1 MDLEKYI
8 NEKMKS
14 FFKEH
19 NESFNSLKK
28 ANDFLESYCGVINFF
43 TKEVELNNI
52 QDFININL
60 KEVGEPNRRAYGDFQ
75 TNENLSSKITNK
87 IQQSGFSPEFIL
99 EPTCGKG
106 IFLINSLKVFKEVK
120 KLVGI
125 EIYYPYVLETKF
137 KILNLFLENKNK
149 CKPKIEIIH
158 ADIFQ
163 FSLKELSKTTKEL
176 KTLIIGNPP
185 WVTNSELGSI
195 NSKNLPKKSNFKNHN
210 GIDAITGKG
219 NFDIG
224 EYISVMILELFH
236 EHNGLI
242 AFLVKNIVVKNI
254 LVNQKKRQFKIGT
267 IEKLNIDA
275 KQEFNVSVNACL
287 FQAKLNQKPTFTCI
301 ERDFY
306 TNEKQTT
313 FGWYEEKFVHS
324 VEKYQKVKAI
334 DGKCSFVWRQGVKH
348 DCSKIME
355 LNRVNGHFINGL
367 KEEVVLEKDL
377 LYGLLKSSDLKN
389 ELINSYR
396 KTTIITQKKVGQDTS
411 FIKRNHPKTFTYLDK
426 NRTAFDKR
434 KSKIYKGK
442 PPFSIFGIGEYSF
455 AKYKVAI
462 AGMYKRTIFS
472 LVLPENDKPL
482 MLDDTCYFIGFDNLK
497 DAQIAQ
503 KLLNSS
509 LVQDFLVSII
519 FKDAKRSITK
529 DILMRIDLAQ
539 TAKKYIQNNDWLD
552 SNELNKD
559 VLRDFN
565 EKYLKPVESKQMQIF

>member
-1 MDLEKYI
+1 MVLEKYI
-8 NEKMKS
+8 SEKVKS
-14 FFKEH
+14 FFTEK
-19 NESFNSLKK
+19 NEQFTSLKT
-28 ANDFLESYCGVINFF
+28 ANSFLEEYCGIINFF
-43 TKEVELNNI
+43 TKETELNDIQNI
-52 QDFININL
+52 INSNFDAV
-60 KEVGEPNRRAYGDFQ
+60 EEPNRRAYGDFQ
-75 TNENLSSKITNK
+75 TNKNLSSKVINRIK
-87 IQQSGFSPEFIL
+87 KSGFSPEFIL

-106 IFLINSLKVFKEVK
+106 MFLVNSLKEFKEVK
-120 KLVGI
+120 KLIGI
-125 EIYYPYVLETKF
+125 EIYYPYILETKF
-137 KILNLFLENKNK
+137 KILELFIEQQNQ

-163 FSLKELSKTTKEL
+163 YSLKSLAKASENLR
-176 KTLIIGNPP
+176 TLIVGNPP
-185 WVTNSELGSI
+185 WVTNAELGSI

-224 EYISVMILELFH
+224 EYISIMILQLFH
-236 EHNGLI
+236 QHNGLI
-242 AFLVKNIVVKNI
+242 AFLVKNTVVKNI
-254 LVNQKKRQFKIGT
+254 LVSQKKAQFKIGQ

-287 FQAKLNQKPTFTCI
+287 FQARFNQKPNLTCI

-306 TNEKQTT
+306 TNEEQTI
-313 FGWYEEKFVHS
+313 FGWYNEKFVHS
-324 VEKYQKVKAI
+324 VKKYEKVQTI

-355 LNRVNGHFINGL
+355 LNSVNGHFSNGF
-367 KEEVVLEKDL
+367 KEEVSLEKDL
-377 LYGLLKSSDLKN
+377 LYGLLKSSDLKH

-411 FIKRNHPKTFTYLDK
+411 FIKRNHPKTFAYLNK
-426 NRTAFDKR
+426 NRAYFDKR
-434 KSKIYKGK
+434 KSIIYKGK

-462 AGMYKRTIFS
+462 AGMYKRTTFS
-472 LVLPENDKPL
+472 LVLPEDDKPL

-509 LVQDFLVSII
+509 LVQDFLGSII
-519 FKDAKRSITK
+519 FQDAKRSITK
-529 DILMRIDLAQ
+529 DVLMRIDLLQ
-539 TAKKYIQNNDWLD
+539 TSEKYICNNDWLKK
-552 SNELNKD
+552 NGLTENILNVFTD
-559 VLRDFN
+559 
-565 EKYLKPVESKQMQIF
+565 KYLKPIKSKQMQMF